1 MKEILNENKS
11 PAVYWAS
18 KKVNRMKNFFED
30 VGEFF
35 ADNWV
40 TIVLSAATTIVIRL
54 LLSL

>member
-1 MKEILNENKS
+1 MQRIASAARLVRDDKE
-11 PAVYWAS
+11 
-18 KKVNRMKNFFED
+18 VNRIKNFFED
-30 VGEFF
+30 VGEFL